1 MLPFSYLER
10 WPMLPHFMVVFFL
23 LIHENIIGDVEQV
36 YFQYFIGYIFISAL
50 WNVG

>member
-1 MLPFSYLER
+1 
-10 WPMLPHFMVVFFL
+10 MLPHFMVVFFL